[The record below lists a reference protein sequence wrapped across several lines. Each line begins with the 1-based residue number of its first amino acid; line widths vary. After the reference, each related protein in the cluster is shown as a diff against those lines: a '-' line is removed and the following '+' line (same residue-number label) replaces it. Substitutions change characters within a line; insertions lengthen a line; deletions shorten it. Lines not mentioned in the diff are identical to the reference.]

1 LCGYALLFSVCAG
14 LLVVPAVLQNT
25 GSVRLNNTFV
35 EGHDNNCTAA
45 ILAPQ
50 ELLHCSF
57 WRPLTTA
64 DFTQNTFT
72 ISATAVKGTA
82 WGLNALPVGPEVTAQ
97 VPNPEVWAQLLSV
110 GVAAYVAAVHAAGD
124 DVLYT
129 ITLVSFHLPVLVDS

>member
-1 LCGYALLFSVCAG
+1 MCAG
-14 LLVVPAVLQNT
+14 LLVVPAVVQNT
-25 GSVRLNNTFV
+25 GSVRLNSTFV

-45 ILAPQ
+45 MLAPQ

-82 WGLNALPVGPEVTAQ
+82 WGLNTLPVVAAVTAQ
-97 VPNPEVWAQLLSV
+97 VPNPEVWAPLLSV
-110 GVAAYVAAVHAAGD
+110 AVASNVTVVHAAGD